1 MIRVQ
6 VVYALPLQQ
15 EVCTVAVPDGATVA
29 QAIAL
34 SSLAQRDL
42 SQHTVAIFGRPVT
55 LDTPVHEHDRIE
67 ILRAL
72 RVDPKDARRRR
83 QAHRAGGRRSG

>member
-1 MIRVQ
+1 MMRVE

-15 EVCTVAVPDGATVA
+15 EVCVVEVPAGTVVA

-34 SSLAQRDL
+34 SSFAQHDL
-42 SQHTVAIFGRPVT
+42 SNHTVAIYGRAVT
-55 LDTPVHEHDRIE
+55 FDTLLHDHDRIE
-67 ILRAL
+67 ILRPL

-83 QAHRAGGRRSG
+83 QSHRVRVRRTT

>member
-1 MIRVQ
+1 MMRVE

-15 EVCTVAVPDGATVA
+15 EVCVVEVPAGTVVA

-34 SSLAQRDL
+34 SSFAHRDL
-42 SQHTVAIFGRPVT
+42 SDHTVAIFGRAVT
-55 LDTPVHEHDRIE
+55 FETPLHDQDRVE
-67 ILRAL
+67 ILRPL

-83 QAHRAGGRRSG
+83 QAHRDRGRRPG